1 MTRMNGRM
9 EEGRK
14 ASYRVKV
21 FENLYETRPED
32 AKSEGRME
40 RKEEHSFGESRD
52 RVIYSGEVP
61 LSYLSG

>member
-1 MTRMNGRM
+1 MTGMNGKM

-14 ASYRVKV
+14 TSYRVEV
-21 FENLYETRPED
+21 FENLYETED

-40 RKEEHSFGESRD
+40 RKEEHSFGESRG